1 MNIKPICND
10 QDLAS
15 AFRQLEVVFQAPVD
29 TRESDE
35 REILVTLIEAYE
47 NAHYAI
53 APPDPI
59 VWRQAF

>member
-35 REILVTLIEAYE
+35 REILVTLIEAYKMC
-47 NAHYAI
+47 I
-53 APPDPI
+53 MRLLPLTP
-59 VWRQAF
+59 